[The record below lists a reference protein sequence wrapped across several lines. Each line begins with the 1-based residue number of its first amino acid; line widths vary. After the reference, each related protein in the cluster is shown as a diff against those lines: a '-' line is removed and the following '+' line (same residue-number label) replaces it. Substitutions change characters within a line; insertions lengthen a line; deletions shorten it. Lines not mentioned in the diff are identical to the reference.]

1 MKRREV
7 IKLVTLSAGAAL
19 SIPLVSAL
27 VTGCTTKENKKNT
40 TDYQL
45 VFFEEGDY
53 LLVQHLLDIILPKS
67 DSPSATEIGVD
78 QIIDTIVGKTYTAED
93 KELYLNNFK
102 DLQKYL
108 NEQGDFL
115 KADELSKI
123 QLLDELSRSKEESLA
138 NAKLAFIDLKQQGVS
153 YYLSSEEIAI
163 KYLNYLPVPG
173 KYEPCISVEQVDNIA
188 WAL

>member
-7 IKLVTLSAGAAL
+7 IKLVALSTGATL
-19 SIPLVSAL
+19 SIPLISSL
-27 VTGCTTKENKKNT
+27 VTGCTTKEVKKNSG
-40 TDYQL
+40 DYQL
-45 VFFEEGDY
+45 VFFDKDDY
-53 LLVQHLLDIILPKS
+53 LLVQQLLDIILPKS

-78 QIIDTIVGKTYTAED
+78 QMIDTFVGKTYTAED

-138 NAKLAFIDLKQQGVS
+138 NAKLAFIDLKQRAVT
-153 YYLSSEEIAI
+153 Y
-163 KYLNYLPVPG
+163 
-173 KYEPCISVEQVDNIA
+173 
-188 WAL
+188 